1 MPTQVML
8 GDREVLR
15 QSKVH
20 TQQSRAEGE
29 WRCSGFKMH
38 EMQQGVRRGEAEGV
52 DMHSCILKTFSGSC
66 PHFNRENISDEW
78 PIFTFLVTRY

>member
-20 TQQSRAEGE
+20 TQQSRAVGE
-29 WRCSGFKMH
+29 RRCSGFKMH
-38 EMQQGVRRGEAEGV
+38 EMQQGGVGRG
-52 DMHSCILKTFSGSC
+52 DMYSCILKSVQWVMS
-66 PHFNRENISDEW
+66 
-78 PIFTFLVTRY
+78 LL